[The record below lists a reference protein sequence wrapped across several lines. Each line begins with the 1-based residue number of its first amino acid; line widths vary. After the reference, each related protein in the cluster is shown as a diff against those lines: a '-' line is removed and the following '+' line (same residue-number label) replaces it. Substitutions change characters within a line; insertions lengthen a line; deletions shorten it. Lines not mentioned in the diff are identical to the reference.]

1 MSSSQKT
8 PFAVSLNNFTD
19 EKISSH
25 QEQLGQVYPCS
36 VLSVDPINA
45 IVTVNFEVDTGDSA
59 TLPQITCPIIGSKYI
74 RIPVQVGD
82 TGICISAST
91 KIGNITGLGKGLPSL
106 IPPSNLG
113 ALVFVPVGN
122 SNWTATDLN
131 SIVITSP
138 NTTAVATIGNDK
150 IELAYSSNKITI
162 DSTGITIDGNVVMNN
177 NLLVKGSITGQDGF
191 NISGGTGS
199 TMSVT
204 GNIDTTGTITNNGVS
219 IGSTHKHSG
228 VQTGT
233 SNTGTPI

>member
-45 IVTVNFEVDTGDSA
+45 IVTVNFEVDTGGLL
-59 TLPQITCPIIGSKYI
+59 TLPQVTCPIIGSKYI

>member
-1 MSSSQKT
+1 MSSAQKT
-8 PFAVSLNNFTD
+8 PFAVSLNNFA
-19 EKISSH
+19 EQKISAY
-25 QEQLGQVYPCS
+25 QEQLGQIYPCS
-36 VLSVDPINA
+36 VIKVDSINA
-45 IVTVNFEVDTGDSA
+45 IVTVNFEVDTGDST

-91 KIGNITGLGKGLPSL
+91 KIGNITGLGSGLPSL

-122 SNWTATDLN
+122 ANWTATDLN

>member
-1 MSSSQKT
+1 MSSAQKT
-8 PFAVSLNNFTD
+8 PFAVSLNNFS
-19 EKISSH
+19 EQKISAY

-36 VLSVDPINA
+36 VISVDPINA
-45 IVTVNFEVDTGDSA
+45 IVTVNFEVDTGDST

-74 RIPVQVGD
+74 RIPVQVND

-91 KIGNITGLGKGLPSL
+91 KIGNITGLGSGLPSL

-150 IELAYSSNKITI
+150 IELAYGSNTITM
-162 DSTGITIDGNVVMNN
+162 DSTGITINGNV
-177 NLLVKGSITGQDGF
+177 
-191 NISGGTGS
+191 
-199 TMSVT
+199 SV
-204 GNIDTTGTITNNGVS
+204 TGTITSTGDITAGTVTLETH
-219 IGSTHKHSG
+219 THKVVG
-228 VQTGT
+228 VQTGGATITT
-233 SNTGTPI
+233 STGSG